1 MSHIRGRMFELE
13 DIRTWEKNP
22 QIYADVLA
30 SSLATQALF
39 THASADERARR
50 VLSKLRQAP
59 RLDTGRSRQHQ
70 GSARYLRQG
79 RHRDTQGSAEVHRRR
94 AAASLFERGRSALC
108 SAISRMPRCEAS
120 QALGVYIE
128 HLESNVAPRARAS
141 FRLGRDKFEQK
152 LKLEE
157 GLALPVDRLLAIAT
171 RELEATQE
179 AFRTLA
185 GRLNGGDPLEAWART
200 KAEHPAP
207 GELIERRPSARRRAR

>member
-94 AAASLFERGRSALC
+94 AAASLLERGRSALC
-108 SAISRMPRCEAS
+108 SAISRMPRWKPHRLLAS
-120 QALGVYIE
+120 TSSIWNRT
-128 HLESNVAPRARAS
+128 SRPRARAS
-141 FRLGRDKFEQK
+141 FRLGRDRFEQK

-185 GRLNGGDPLEAWART
+185 GRLNGGDPLEPGLAPRRST
-200 KAEHPAP
+200 QHPA
-207 GELIERRPSARRRAR
+207 S